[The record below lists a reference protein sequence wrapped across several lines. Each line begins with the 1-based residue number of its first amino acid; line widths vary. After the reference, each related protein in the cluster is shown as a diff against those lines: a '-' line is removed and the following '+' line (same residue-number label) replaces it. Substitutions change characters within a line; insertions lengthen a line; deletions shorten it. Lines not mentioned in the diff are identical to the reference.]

1 MPRNETVSLDTE
13 YDPDDYDVAQR
24 EAEAERDYPD
34 DPPPRRRSNGK
45 RPAKRASAG
54 TIPANAPEPQDHK
67 PKKSAPQREAEG
79 IDTIEILFDGEKY
92 EIPADPADWPIE
104 ASEAMEYNRVITAVR
119 LMLGPKQWQR
129 VLRKKYRNRKFRELF
144 DLISNEGGFGNS
156 GN

>member
-1 MPRNETVSLDTE
+1 MPRNETINLDTE
-13 YDPDDYDVAQR
+13 YDPEDYAP
-24 EAEAERDYPD
+24 EPD
-34 DPPPRRRSNGK
+34 SDPAPRRSHGK
-45 RPAKRASAG
+45 RAPAKRASAG

>member
-79 IDTIEILFDGEKY
+79 ITTIDIEYDGESY
-92 EIPADPADWPIE
+92 EIPSDPADWPIT
-104 ASEAMEYNRVITAVR
+104 ASEALENKLVISAVR
-119 LMLGPKQWQR
+119 LMLGPKQWQK
-129 VLRKKYRNRKFRELF
+129 VVRKNYRNRQFSEMF
-144 DLISNEGGFGNS
+144 DLIAREGGFESAGN
-156 GN
+156 